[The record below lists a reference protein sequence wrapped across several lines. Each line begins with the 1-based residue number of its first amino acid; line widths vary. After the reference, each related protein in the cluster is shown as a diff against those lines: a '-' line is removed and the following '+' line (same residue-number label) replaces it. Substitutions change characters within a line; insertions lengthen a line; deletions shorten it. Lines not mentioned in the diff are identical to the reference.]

1 MKIKNNKLYLLE
13 VQMFKCIIKCKD
25 ENTKMFEVLYYKSI
39 KEFKPYGNV
48 TNKFIH
54 LSIKDKMVFDINNK
68 YINDFNKI
76 SKFNKPELLI

>member
-1 MKIKNNKLYLLE
+1 MKIKNNELYLLE
-13 VQMFKCIIKCKD
+13 VQMFKCIIECKD

-39 KEFKPYGNV
+39 NEFRPYGNV
-48 TNKFIH
+48 TNKFIY

-76 SKFNKPELLI
+76 SKFSRPELLI